1 MNSYD
6 LKWCLEKALT
16 TPNGS
21 GLIVMEF
28 SYNGSALCE
37 GIVSGLAEFEKVGL
51 FERWRSRP
59 MPEILFKNGFKL
71 DFRHGQHHG
80 DSLRGMRP
88 KNFVA
93 AESALSPRAMDELLR
108 ASSDPAC
115 EEVYFSFP
123 EMTVFA
129 WGFIVATAAVSD
141 LAARIL
147 KGIFEDVSQGIDID
161 CRKL

>member
-28 SYNGSALCE
+28 LYNGSALCK
-37 GIVSGLAEFEKVGL
+37 GIVSGLAQFEEVEL
-51 FERWRSRP
+51 VERSRKHP
-59 MPEILFKNGFKL
+59 MPEIFFKNGFRL
-71 DFRHGQHHG
+71 DFRHGQNHG

-93 AESALSPRAMDELLR
+93 AESALSRRAMDELHL
-108 ASSDPAC
+108 ASSDPDC
-115 EEVYFSFP
+115 EEIYFSFP
-123 EMTVFA
+123 EMVVFA

-141 LAARIL
+141 LAERML
-147 KGIFEDVSQGIDID
+147 KGRSEYA
-161 CRKL
+161 

>member
-28 SYNGSALCE
+28 LYNGSAFCK
-37 GIVSGLAEFEKVGL
+37 GIVSGLSQFEKVGL
-51 FERWRSRP
+51 VERSRKHP
-59 MPEILFKNGFKL
+59 MPEILFKNGFRL

-88 KNFVA
+88 KTFVA
-93 AESALSPRAMDELLR
+93 AESVLSPGAMDELLR

-123 EMTVFA
+123 EIAVFE
-129 WGFIVATAAVSD
+129 WGFIVATAAVSNLTERMLEGRD
-141 LAARIL
+141 
-147 KGIFEDVSQGIDID
+147 
-161 CRKL
+161 